1 MKLKIKENNKYQL
14 IKTKSPIFSS
24 YRTDKKIET
33 EALFGETFYVKKILG
48 SWVYGELLN
57 DGYIG
62 WLKCSALGVSPEP
75 NFKISVPK
83 SFIYK
88 TASSK
93 SLILQDLSL
102 SSLIHVKDINKDWVE
117 IIFNNYS
124 DNNIGFIPKNH
135 ITPIIIMNKD
145 WVSVA
150 ESLIQTPYKWGGKSS
165 AGIDCSGLV
174 QISINSQ
181 NIYFPRNS
189 SEQFKIGKTIINFQ
203 NTIKNE
209 LYIFNKYIALV
220 QRGDLLFWPGHVAI
234 ALNNKNIIHAN
245 GFHMTTKKERFIN
258 ANKRFISKEHN
269 LLTIKRPL
277 N

>member
-1 MKLKIKENNKYQL
+1 MKLIIKENNKYQI
-14 IKTKSPIFSS
+14 IKTKSSLFSS
-24 YRTDKKIET
+24 YKTDKKIET
-33 EALFGETFYVKKILG
+33 EALFGENFYVKKILG
-48 SWVYGELLN
+48 SWIFGELLN

-62 WLKCSALGVSPEP
+62 WLKSSALGVSPES

-83 SFIYK
+83 TFIYK
-88 TASSK
+88 TACSK
-93 SLILQDLSL
+93 SFVLKDLSL
-102 SSLIHVKDINKDWVE
+102 SSLIHVKEINKDWAK

-124 DNNIGFIPKNH
+124 GNNIGFIPKNH
-135 ITPIIIMNKD
+135 ISSILINKD

-150 ESLIQTPYKWGGKSS
+150 ESLIKTPYKWGGKSS

-181 NIYFPRNS
+181 NIFFPRNS

-209 LYIFNKYIALV
+209 LYILNKYISLV

-245 GFHMTTKKERFIN
+245 GFHMTTQKEKFIN

-269 LLTIKRPL
+269 ILTIKRPL